1 MSKLNGDRAR
11 FQKNRKRRMQLRQRL
26 HALAARLQ
34 SRAGPANTAA
44 SGVMLSEGGP
54 VRVGD

>member
-26 HALAARLQ
+26 HALATRLRN
-34 SRAGPANTAA
+34 RASPATRAA
-44 SGVMLSEGGP
+44 SGVMLNEGGP
-54 VRVGD
+54 VRAGD